1 MRMGRLRRVI
11 VLVAFVIAGLAV
23 WANADRPPS
32 ATTPIS
38 ATIDL
43 PVPPGATTLRL
54 DFRNGPD
61 APPPLPPVIES
72 VPLGRLTAALADP
85 TPRVLALEPGVHA
98 GTFQVRHPGVTIRP
112 RDGDLTATID
122 GSISVWPT
130 AADVIIEGLEITSS
144 LSPSQRQNTGL
155 TSNGPRNVLRR
166 LFLHDCGGF
175 GVFSGATDAR
185 IEDCV
190 SLGVGWVDGSG
201 AGRDH
206 GLYAHSQSSLLI
218 RGGIYGQARSH
229 WAIHAYTEQAG
240 LDGITIDGPRILPSG
255 REQLR
260 LVQIG
265 GLQPVRNL
273 VLRNLDTDLLYLGY
287 GRSLRGQTATIE
299 PTVTVHGT
307 RNAIQIKGYWD
318 RITGLTRFPRSIVL
332 IYDDTTLWDRMLV
345 LDAGGS
351 P

>member
-1 MRMGRLRRVI
+1 MTRSRH
-11 VLVAFVIAGLAV
+11 VLALVTLVLAGLAV
-23 WANADRPPS
+23 WAS
-32 ATTPIS
+32 AERFPDAASSIAT
-38 ATIDL
+38 TIDL

-61 APPPLPPVIES
+61 APPPVPPVIES
-72 VPLGRLTAALADP
+72 VPIGRLTAALADP

-122 GSISVWPT
+122 GFLNIHP
-130 AADVIIEGLEITSS
+130 AASDVTIEGLEI
-144 LSPSQRQNTGL
+144 LSTLPPDQRRNTGL

-166 LFLHDCGGF
+166 LFVHDCGGL

-190 SLGVGWVDGSG
+190 SLNVGWVDGAG
-201 AGRDH
+201 VGRDH
-206 GLYAHSQSSLLI
+206 GLYLHSQSSLLV

-229 WAIHAYTEQAG
+229 WAIHAYTEQGG
-240 LDGITIDGPRILPSG
+240 LDHITIDGPRILPSG